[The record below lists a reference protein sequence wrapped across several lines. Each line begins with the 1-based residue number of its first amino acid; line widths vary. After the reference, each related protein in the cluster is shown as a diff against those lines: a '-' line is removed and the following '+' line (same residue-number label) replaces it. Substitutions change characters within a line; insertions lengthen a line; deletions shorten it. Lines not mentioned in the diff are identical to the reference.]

1 MIRRSQP
8 DRRPSAGSARPRRR
22 RLIALIALLVLLPL
36 VGGLS
41 GVPRA
46 SGDELSDAIAR
57 QKALAARIAA
67 QKKQIVQLNARQA
80 DLKVQIADTN
90 TALAG
95 INADLAVVRARIAKL
110 GDQIAVVKADY
121 LDLVAQLADLDRQL
135 ASIQA
140 QEAEK
145 AADLSERRA
154 ILAARLRAAY
164 TADRTSLLETVLSAG
179 SFADILTEV
188 GNLMD
193 FSQQDRVLA
202 EQIARDQETLA
213 ALRVSVTETRTQ
225 TDALRVET
233 ARQRKQLADRIGE
246 LKTARD
252 ELARLEAETARR
264 LAIQEANFSK
274 LARNKAALARAIQQ
288 DQAAQAA
295 LKKKIDALVAR
306 QRQAGNIPS
315 QYNGTLSWPLAG
327 SITQEFGCTGFPW
340 EPPRGSCAH
349 FHGGIDIAADMYTPI
364 RAAGDGTVL
373 FAGPNPYD
381 PYPKAWI
388 VIIAHSKDLVT
399 WYAHIDDARRPPAVR
414 AGDVVRKGDVI
425 AYVGMTGRTTGPHVD
440 WRVELNGEFVNPR
453 LFV

>member
-1 MIRRSQP
+1 MIRRLQP
-8 DRRPSAGSARPRRR
+8 DRRPSAGSARPHRR
-22 RLIALIALLVLLPL
+22 RLIGLIALLVLLPL

-41 GVPRA
+41 SVPRA

-67 QKKQIVQLNARQA
+67 QKKQIVQLNALQA
-80 DLKVQIADTN
+80 DLKVQIASTN

-95 INADLAVVRARIAKL
+95 INADLTVVRGRIAKL

-154 ILAARLRAAY
+154 ILANRLRAAY
-164 TADRTSLLETVLSAG
+164 AAERTSLLETILSAG
-179 SFADILTEV
+179 SFADVLTEV

-193 FSQQDRVLA
+193 FSQQDRLLA

-246 LKTARD
+246 LKSARD

-264 LAIQEANFSK
+264 LAIQRANFNK
-274 LARNKAALARAIQQ
+274 LARNEAALTRAIQQ

-364 RAAGDGTVL
+364 RAAGDGRVL

-388 VIIAHSKDLVT
+388 VIIAHSQNLVT
-399 WYAHIDDARRPPAVR
+399 WYAHIDNATRPPVVR
-414 AGDVVRKGDVI
+414 PGDLVRKGDII
-425 AYVGMTGRTTGPHVD
+425 AYVGMTGRTTGPHVH
-440 WRVELNGEFVNPR
+440 WGVELNDEFVNPR
-453 LFV
+453 LFL